1 MRADG
6 LSQGGKSCFCGN
18 APAITAAMKAPIA
31 VVISTMTFV
40 SLQPGGTKDYPL

>member
-18 APAITAAMKAPIA
+18 APAISSSHEGSNGGDYINNDLCIPAAR
-31 VVISTMTFV
+31 
-40 SLQPGGTKDYPL
+40 GH